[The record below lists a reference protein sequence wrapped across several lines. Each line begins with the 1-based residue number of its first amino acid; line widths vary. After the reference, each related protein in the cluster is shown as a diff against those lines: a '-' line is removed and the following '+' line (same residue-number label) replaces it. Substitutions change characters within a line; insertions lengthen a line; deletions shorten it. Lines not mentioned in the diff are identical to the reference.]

1 MRLTVYI
8 GPSVEGL
15 VWEMDADEH
24 WTYTTKWY
32 CKKFVYMNG
41 EIVTSY
47 HDIEGEYSGS
57 DEDAPKW
64 MERFKDYSKYYKE
77 EDNVVT
83 PPKPGSHPGTPSEI
97 QVYQT
102 PPEQPLE
109 GHGIVQ
115 GSWKCDINNQWIFE
129 GKATYIDP
137 SWGTEEY
144 VLGSTFMYYYTFP
157 DPLPPLEEFLKEH
170 GVGVPYLTMDNV
182 KVLYD
187 SSKRYASR
195 DSLKLP
201 WLTLP
206 RDVREKYLRGETV
219 TCSEEEIPNDA
230 PTTELPEGKI
240 EVTPEKTP
248 EPKKPQ
254 EEPKTEKTKK
264 VKTLKPKKTESKKS
278 YTKTLQANSQRKAAK
293 KTDSSPQ
300 TGDTSN
306 IMGYLVALMMSGAG
320 LAWFGVKRRKSN

>member
-1 MRLTVYI
+1 MKKNQDGSITVTVYI

-32 CKKFVYMNG
+32 SKKFVYMNG

-47 HDIEGEYSGS
+47 HDIEGVCSGS
-57 DEDAPKW
+57 EQDATEW
-64 MERFKDYSKYYKE
+64 MKDKKYEFYEKYYKKDDE
-77 EDNVVT
+77 VVV
-83 PPKPGSHPGTPSEI
+83 PPKPGSQTGTPSEI
-97 QVYQT
+97 QVYHK

-109 GHGIVQ
+109 DYSIVQ

-129 GKATYIDP
+129 GKVIYIAP
-137 SWGTEEY
+137 SLGNEET
-144 VLGSTFMYYYTFP
+144 VLGSNFVYVYTYDAGGP
-157 DPLPPLEEFLKEH
+157 PPPLEELGI
-170 GVGVPYLTMDNV
+170 GVAYLTMDNV
-182 KVLYD
+182 KALYD
-187 SSKRYASR
+187 SSKRYDSR

-278 YTKTLQANSQRKAAK
+278 YTKTLQANSQTKAA
-293 KTDSSPQ
+293 P
-300 TGDTSN
+300 
-306 IMGYLVALMMSGAG
+306 
-320 LAWFGVKRRKSN
+320 WRKNTPRVLF